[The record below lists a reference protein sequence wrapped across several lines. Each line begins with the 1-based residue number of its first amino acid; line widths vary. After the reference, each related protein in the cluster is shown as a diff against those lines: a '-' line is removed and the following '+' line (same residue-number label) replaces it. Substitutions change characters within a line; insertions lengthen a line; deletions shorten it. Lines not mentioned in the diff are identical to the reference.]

1 MSSASHPHLPDRPA
15 WALDK
20 PWSARH
26 SQYGCQGPRVAG
38 AAPQAPVG
46 AAPPPQTLPALSTAA
61 RVPSGAAPLSAAPVR
76 GAAVLA
82 TLFGSRELWILL
94 AAGSAAICPTLAQA
108 QSVEDR
114 ARAAAT
120 ASRAKTSESDTLR
133 QNYVT
138 PGMSGQ
144 PITTIDGSKSFTPT
158 IACQKSANLLEVLI
172 QPNASGD
179 IGLVRISRD
188 KDLDGRFDS
197 SVTLPVP
204 VSGIC
209 ANGVI
214 ACNPGTW
221 DQCRNFRWDLDGAG
235 ELKLTQVD
243 MPELAGCYCVNNSCG
258 SNLVFG
264 NLPSVLKD
272 LGGGMVGALTTADP
286 RIGVAEA
293 RINGP
298 VIDYVGAQTTA
309 CTSNPALAQTSYRS
323 NPTAIQGDAFA
334 LSTTSPVFQAL
345 ASAAAGSGKGQQIRS
360 CTVTREVSVK
370 EMQVDD
376 VIART
381 SGGYATLS
389 DGVSNVD
396 FLLGSPTRHSLRSGG
411 CTVFDFRM
419 TLHVGDA
426 SRIMSATLPEL
437 SADDWAQVRV
447 DDNVLA
453 YGPGPWTGTGFPPGN
468 CERNGT
474 TSYTPNVDLK
484 PYLTTG
490 DHEIWLRVAVAD
502 KGNGFARVHA
512 VVDTSCSVS
521 ERIVDL
527 CSGYSA
533 DPQCQL
539 AEEEV
544 DGVTTF
550 HNGVAT
556 GLRPLAQTR
565 LFGSAACTLQFT
577 RPFFERRRSYA
588 CITDSAALAPP
599 DLSRGAYIIDH
610 STETLLADR
619 QTAKDGSVTTT
630 TRGFGMPAHGP
641 VAACEPICKTRAP
654 KDNTAAAPAGV
665 VGSRQNVPSGYDTFY
680 HACDAGNV
688 CPAGPGEEIV
698 SQCGCLDDFPEA
710 VVMMQTVRL
719 AGADMICTSAVP

>member
-1 MSSASHPHLPDRPA
+1 MA
-15 WALDK
+15 
-20 PWSARH
+20 
-26 SQYGCQGPRVAG
+26 
-38 AAPQAPVG
+38 
-46 AAPPPQTLPALSTAA
+46 STAA
-61 RVPSGAAPLSAAPVR
+61 LAHSGAVPLSAAQARV
-76 GAAVLA
+76 AAVLV
-82 TLFGSRELWILL
+82 TLWQSHRVWPLL
-94 AAGSAAICPTLAQA
+94 LAGSALVLPLLAQA

-120 ASRAKTSESDTLR
+120 ASRAKTSESDTL
-133 QNYVT
+133 QKNYVT

-144 PITTIDGSKSFTPT
+144 PVATVDGSKTFTPT

-172 QPNASGD
+172 QPSATGD

-188 KDLDGRFDS
+188 KNLDGRFDS

-209 ANGVI
+209 ANGFI
-214 ACNPGTW
+214 SCNPGTW
-221 DQCRNFRWDLDGAG
+221 DQCRSFRWDLDSAG

-243 MPELAGCYCVNNSCG
+243 MPELAGCTCVNNSCG

-264 NLPSVLKD
+264 NLETVLKD

-286 RIGVAEA
+286 RIGIAEA

-309 CTSNPALAQTSYRS
+309 CSSNPALAETGYRS

-334 LSTTSPVFQAL
+334 QSATSRVFQAL
-345 ASAAAGSGKGQQIRS
+345 ASSPAGSGKAEQKRA
-360 CTVTREVSVK
+360 CTVTREVSVH
-370 EMQVDD
+370 EVRVDD

-381 SGGYATLS
+381 SGGYATVS

-396 FLLGSPTRHSLRSGG
+396 FLMGSPADNSLRGGG
-411 CTVFDFRM
+411 CGLIDFRM

-426 SRIMSATLPEL
+426 TRITAATLPTF
-437 SADDWAQVRV
+437 SADDWAQVRI
-447 DDNVLA
+447 DGNVIA
-453 YGPGPWTGTGFPPGN
+453 FGPGAWTGLGFPPGN
-468 CERNGT
+468 CEMNHT
-474 TSYTPNVDLK
+474 TSYSPGIDIK
-484 PYLTTG
+484 PWLTNG
-490 DHEIWLRVAVAD
+490 DHEVWLRVAVAD
-502 KGNGFARVHA
+502 RGDAFAQIHVA
-512 VVDTSCSVS
+512 VDTSCSVT

-527 CSGYSA
+527 CSGYAA
-533 DPQCQL
+533 DPQCHL
-539 AEEEV
+539 ADEDV

-565 LFGSAACTLQFT
+565 LFGSAACTMQMT
-577 RPFFERRRSYA
+577 RPFFERDRTYA
-588 CITDSAALAPP
+588 CVIDSAALPAP

-630 TRGFGMPAHGP
+630 TRGFGMPTEAS

-654 KDNTAAAPAGV
+654 KANTAAAPDGV
-665 VGSRQNVPSGYDTFY
+665 VGSRQNVPTGYDTFY
-680 HACDAGNV
+680 HACDAANQ
-688 CPAGPGEEIV
+688 CLAGPGEEVV
-698 SQCGCLDDFPEA
+698 SACGCLDDFPEA

-719 AGADMICTSAVP
+719 AGADMVCTSAVP

>member
-1 MSSASHPHLPDRPA
+1 MASGRI
-15 WALDK
+15 W
-20 PWSARH
+20 
-26 SQYGCQGPRVAG
+26 
-38 AAPQAPVG
+38 
-46 AAPPPQTLPALSTAA
+46 
-61 RVPSGAAPLSAAPVR
+61 PL
-76 GAAVLA
+76 L
-82 TLFGSRELWILL
+82 I
-94 AAGSAAICPTLAQA
+94 AGSALVWPALAQA

-114 ARAAAT
+114 ARASAS
-120 ASRAKTSESDTLR
+120 ASRAKTSDSDALR
-133 QNYVT
+133 RNYVT

-144 PITTIDGSKSFTPT
+144 PITTVDGSKSFTPS
-158 IACQKSANLLEVLI
+158 IACQKTANLLEVLI
-172 QPNASGD
+172 QPSGTGD

-214 ACNPGTW
+214 SCNPGTW
-221 DQCRNFRWDLDGAG
+221 DQCRSFRWDLDSAG
-235 ELKLTQVD
+235 DLKLTEVD
-243 MPELAGCYCVNNSCG
+243 MPELAGCTCVNNSCG

-264 NLPSVLKD
+264 NLETVLKD

-309 CTSNPALAQTSYRS
+309 CSSNPALTETAYRS

-334 LSTTSPVFQAL
+334 QSATSRVFQAL
-345 ASAAAGSGKGQQIRS
+345 ASSPAGSGKAEQKRA
-360 CTVTREVSVK
+360 CTVTREVTVK

-381 SGGYATLS
+381 SGGYAALT

-396 FLLGSPTRHSLRSGG
+396 FLLGSPTKHSLRSGS
-411 CTVFDFRM
+411 CTVFDYRM
-419 TLHVGDA
+419 TLHVGDE
-426 SRIMSATLPEL
+426 SRIVSATLPEM

-447 DDNVLA
+447 DDNVIA
-453 YGPGPWTGTGFPPGN
+453 YGPGPWTGAGLPPGN

-484 PYLTTG
+484 PYLTNG

-527 CSGYSA
+527 CAGSAA
-533 DPQCQL
+533 DPQCHL
-539 AEEEV
+539 ADELV

-556 GLRPLAQTR
+556 GLRPLPQTR
-565 LFGSAACTLQFT
+565 VFGSAACTMQMT
-577 RPFFERRRSYA
+577 RPFFERSRTYD
-588 CITDSAALAPP
+588 CVIDSAALPAP

-619 QTAKDGSVTTT
+619 QTARDGSITTT
-630 TRGFGMPAHGP
+630 TRGFGMPAQSP

-654 KDNTAAAPAGV
+654 KDNTAVAPAGV
-665 VGSRQNVPSGYDTFY
+665 VASRQNVPTGYDTFY
-680 HACDAGNV
+680 HACDAANV
-688 CPAGPGEEIV
+688 CPAGATEEVV

-719 AGADMICTSAVP
+719 AGADMICTSAAR